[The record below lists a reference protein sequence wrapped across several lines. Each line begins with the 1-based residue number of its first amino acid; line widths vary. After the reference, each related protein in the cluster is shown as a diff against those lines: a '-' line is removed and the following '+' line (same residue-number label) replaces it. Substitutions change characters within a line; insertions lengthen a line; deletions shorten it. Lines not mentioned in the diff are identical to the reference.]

1 MFDKTSLLEKKPWS
15 TRIYP
20 SKSPKKAH
28 TKTSQKNPRMIR
40 KIERPLKKNKK
51 KLKGQAKIK
60 GNFTSENVVI

>member
-1 MFDKTSLLEKKPWS
+1 
-15 TRIYP
+15 
-20 SKSPKKAH
+20 
-28 TKTSQKNPRMIR
+28 MIR